1 MKFARLILPCAVVL
15 GAAAPVLA
23 QYGAAPTETSS
34 AQSGSM
40 SATTGSQIF
49 TVAAQHGSNETG
61 TVTLGPS
68 GTGKTAVSIDITGA
82 PAEPQPA
89 HIHKGTCANL
99 DPAPAYPLNNV
110 VNGHSKTVVNVPL
123 ASLTAGGFAVYLH
136 QSLTDIKDYVACSDL
151 TSANAAAKSATPQT
165 SASPKN

>member
-23 QYGAAPTETSS
+23 QYGAAPTETSA
-34 AQSGSM
+34 AQPGP
-40 SATTGSQIF
+40 SATADSQIF
-49 TVAAQHGSNETG
+49 NIAALHGSNESG

-68 GTGKTAVSIDITGA
+68 GAGKTVVSVDITGA
-82 PAEPQPA
+82 PAEAQPA

-110 VNGHSKTVVNVPL
+110 VKGHSKTVVNVPL
-123 ASLTAGGFAVYLH
+123 ASLTAGGFAVNVH
-136 QSLTDIKDYVACSDL
+136 QSLTDLKDYVACGDL
-151 TSANAAAKSATPQT
+151 TSANAAVKSATPQT
-165 SASPKN
+165 SATPKN